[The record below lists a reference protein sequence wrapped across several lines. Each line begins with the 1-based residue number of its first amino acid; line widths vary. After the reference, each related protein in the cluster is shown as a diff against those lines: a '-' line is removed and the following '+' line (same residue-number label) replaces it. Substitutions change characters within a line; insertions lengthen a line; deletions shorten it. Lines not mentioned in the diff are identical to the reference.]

1 MLQAPKKKR
10 HAIVCS
16 RNVVFNSPN
25 KEEKNYYKDTD
36 GNIYLEMFEKYDIEK
51 ILNYIL
57 DEHPDYEFITIQG
70 ETYGGTIQK
79 RKYCDEHRFAIF
91 NYIYKKKGE
100 APVRLNPVQMYD
112 RIKRLLDLIESKN
125 YLDLTDINKV
135 NNFKKLIIKEN
146 KRLNK
151 LDAIEVINK
160 PDAMKHIT
168 LLYLSIK
175 VNELFLNYL
184 KLKLTKEELY
194 KKLEYLNDALN
205 DLEN

>member
-1 MLQAPKKKR
+1 
-10 HAIVCS
+10 
-16 RNVVFNSPN
+16 
-25 KEEKNYYKDTD
+25 
-36 GNIYLEMFEKYDIEK
+36 
-51 ILNYIL
+51 
-57 DEHPDYEFITIQG
+57 
-70 ETYGGTIQK
+70 
-79 RKYCDEHRFAIF
+79 
-91 NYIYKKKGE
+91 
-100 APVRLNPVQMYD
+100 MYD

-160 PDAMKHIT
+160 SDAMKHIT